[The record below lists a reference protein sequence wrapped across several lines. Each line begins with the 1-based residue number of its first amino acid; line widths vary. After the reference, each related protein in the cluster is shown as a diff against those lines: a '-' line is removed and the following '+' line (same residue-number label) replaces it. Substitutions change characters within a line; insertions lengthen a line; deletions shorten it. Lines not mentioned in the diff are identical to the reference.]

1 MEWLVKHM
9 MMWSGV
15 TEKELF
21 EKQEIQTDIDV
32 LCWDYYRYILSHPIE
47 NGTVRPLYFMA
58 AKIIYS
64 RSAL

>member
-47 NGTVRPLYFMA
+47 KWNSPTAILYG
-58 AKIIYS
+58 